1 MGFNWLTFK
10 KATMRCRD
18 SVHHKNAVW
27 WLLSV
32 SVGCWSHFIAGDE
45 SQQTCNVR
53 ETVGSGLCNVPQK
66 QVVISNDP
74 FGWDSPSTMIKT
86 YFGVFWWIHCKW
98 NVRVWSSGI
107 DVAAIHYMAIVWSES
122 DTIQYI
128 CHQNG
133 DHWKW
138 SESQDI
144 FEKGIILFKIWVKH
158 DQRRTCRHFSL
169 NI

>member
-27 WLLSV
+27 CLLSV

-66 QVVISNDP
+66 QVVISNNP
-74 FGWDSPSTMIKT
+74 FDWDSPSTMIKT

-107 DVAAIHYMAIVWSES
+107 DVAAIHYMAIVWKSLIRYN
-122 DTIQYI
+122 TFVTKMVII
-128 CHQNG
+128 GNG
-133 DHWKW
+133 VSPK
-138 SESQDI
+138 I
-144 FEKGIILFKIWVKH
+144 FLKKELFLFKIWVKH
-158 DQRRTCRHFSL
+158 HQRRTCRHFSL